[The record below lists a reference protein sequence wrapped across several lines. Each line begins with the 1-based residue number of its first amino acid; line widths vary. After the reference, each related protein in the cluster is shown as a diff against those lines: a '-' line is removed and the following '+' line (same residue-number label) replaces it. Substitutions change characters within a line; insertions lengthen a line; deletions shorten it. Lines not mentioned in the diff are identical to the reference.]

1 MSRSGEQTARIEGLI
16 EAGEAFTRLQE
27 SSRREHVPVIVIGG
41 GQAGLSVGYH
51 LEKLGLEFIIVDA
64 NARIGDSWRQRWDSL
79 RLFTPARFN
88 GLDGMPFPGPRYAF
102 PTKDEMADYLESYA
116 AHFQLPV
123 LSGLRVQ
130 RLWREG
136 ARYVVDAG
144 ARQFEADHVV
154 VAMASYQGAKVP
166 AFAKELL
173 PGIVQLH
180 SCEYKSP
187 SQLKPGGV
195 LIVGTANSGAEIAME
210 TAAAH
215 PTWIAGRD
223 VGAMPFNIRNFW
235 VQRIVLPILFRVVFH
250 RVLTV
255 RTPMG
260 RKVRGK
266 MISTGLPRI
275 RQRRAELDGMGV
287 QWVDKV
293 VGVTSGLPRLSDGR
307 TLDVANVIWC
317 TGYDLGLSWID
328 LPIFEANGEPRQTS
342 GLADGEPGL
351 YFVGQ
356 HFQHSVSST
365 MIHGVGRDAALI
377 VRTIGRRSVQ
387 RAWGRTGAR
396 RTSGQGE
403 TRLSV
408 PMRHGA

>member
-1 MSRSGEQTARIEGLI
+1 MNTSRIEGLI
-16 EAGEAFTRLQE
+16 EEGEAFRRLHE
-27 SSRREHVPVIVIGG
+27 ASRLERVPVVVIGA
-41 GQAGLSVGYH
+41 GQSGLSVGYH
-51 LEKLGLEFIIVDA
+51 LKKLGIEFVILDA
-64 NARIGDSWRQRWDSL
+64 NARVGDSWRQRWDSL

-123 LSGLRVQ
+123 LPGMRVQ
-130 RLWREG
+130 RLSRNG
-136 ARYVVDAG
+136 SRYVVDAG
-144 ARQFEADHVV
+144 SRQFETDHVV
-154 VAMASYQGAKVP
+154 VAMASYQGPKVP
-166 AFAKELL
+166 AFATELS
-173 PGIVQLH
+173 PAIVQMH
-180 SCEYKSP
+180 SCEYKSL

-210 TAAAH
+210 TATTH

-223 VGAMPFNIRNFW
+223 VGQMPFNIKNYW
-235 VQRIVLPILFRVVFH
+235 VQRIVLPILFRIVFH

-260 RKVRGK
+260 RKVRAQ

-275 RQRRAELDGMGV
+275 RQRRTELDSVGV
-287 QWVDKV
+287 RWVDRV
-293 VGVTSGLPRLSDGR
+293 AGAANGLPRLADGR
-307 TLDVANVIWC
+307 TLEVSNVIWC

-328 LPIFEANGEPRQTS
+328 LPIFEPNGEPRQVS
-342 GLADGEPGL
+342 GLVEGEPGL

-365 MIHGVGRDAALI
+365 MIHGAGRDAAFAA
-377 VRTIGRRSVQ
+377 RTI
-387 RAWGRTGAR
+387 RTRAR
-396 RTSGQGE
+396 RALSEQAIHPGQRLTS
-403 TRLSV
+403 V
-408 PMRHGA
+408 